1 MSTAIRL
8 ERMTAPTRQVSS
20 FIRTYWTTLQE
31 YRKRQRLRGDLSGLT
46 DRELLDMGI
55 ARGEIDYVAS
65 NPSIDPRTAR
75 SADR

>member
-8 ERMTAPTRQVSS
+8 ERTTAPTRQVSS
-20 FIRTYWTTLQE
+20 FIRTHWTTLQE